1 MQSFAARGQEKAM
14 KQTKPARSRI
24 VHQGP
29 DDVVVQKH
37 VRTPR
42 NVDVDHAQDV
52 PDNDWEVGTE
62 AEQLE
67 QPKKP

>member
-1 MQSFAARGQEKAM
+1 M
-14 KQTKPARSRI
+14 KQTKPARSRTAN
-24 VHQGP
+24 QGP

-42 NVDVDHAQDV
+42 NVDVDHAHAV

-62 AEQLE
+62 KEQLE
-67 QPKKP
+67 QPRKR

>member
-1 MQSFAARGQEKAM
+1 M
-14 KQTKPARSRI
+14 KQTKPDESRI
-24 VHQGP
+24 VRQGP
-29 DDVVVQKH
+29 DDVVVQKR

-42 NVDVDHAQDV
+42 NVDVDHAHEV

-67 QPKKP
+67 PPQR

>member
-1 MQSFAARGQEKAM
+1 M
-14 KQTKPARSRI
+14 KQTKPDRSRI
-24 VHQGP
+24 AHQGP

-42 NVDVDHAQDV
+42 NVDVDHAQEV

-62 AEQLE
+62 REQLE
-67 QPKKP
+67 QPRKR